1 MKKKHLALILAAA
14 MTVTSVDA
22 TALVSAA
29 DFSAEET
36 AVQAEEETVAAED
49 ETEDKTE
56 ETAEDASEEEVLTE
70 AEDGEDLTAET
81 EITEDTE
88 EVTAE
93 EEDSEDVELF
103 SSEEETEAVGTASLS
118 GELTLG
124 DTKRVTV
131 EDEKGLWFSFKPAET
146 GVYCFASSNY
156 TDGCDP
162 SAELCTELDGGRN
175 DDWQNDDWDSD
186 IDCNFLV
193 RADLVKDVTYYFHA
207 YVYDAGDYEEDEDG
221 NETYTSDPQT
231 GSYDITVT
239 KAVSVTS
246 VVLEKGTAR
255 TTYYSGGLDDYN
267 FNLDGVKLTVNYDN
281 NTSKSFNNS
290 KTYVKDEYGNA
301 FSIKYTD
308 GKREYDLSE
317 DGFTFKNG
325 TYHMYVAGYPKS
337 GFNITVVTPDY
348 SKISNV
354 KTGKNTVGIK
364 FEEYV
369 WYKYVPED
377 NSCYDIRAFYSDYNI
392 STDVKTITGD
402 GKLASYDYWL
412 DSNNNYETTGWQLLK
427 GKTYLIGVKNDGVSK
442 QTTATLEITR
452 LELSGCKWKTTSTK
466 NATCGTAGQK
476 VEACSTHAGETR
488 TTVIPATGKHTYS
501 WKVTKPATVFAA
513 GVNSNVCSVC
523 GKVAATKAIAKLSP
537 KLTMSVAAKK
547 TVPLKVKQ
555 SYAVKTVNIANG
567 DKIVSWTS
575 SNKKVVTVKKGK
587 ITGKKKGTAKITVKL
602 ASGYT
607 TWFKVKVQA
616 PVVKT
621 TSLKVTD
628 KATGAKVGK
637 KVTLSRKAKLSLS
650 TVVAPVTSKQK
661 VTYSTSNKKV
671 AAVSSKGVITA
682 KKKGTATITVKSGSK
697 SVKIK
702 VKVK

>member
-36 AVQAEEETVAAED
+36 AVQAEEETVAADDETED
-49 ETEDKTE
+49 ETEE
-56 ETAEDASEEEVLTE
+56 AAEDASEEEVLTE

-81 EITEDTE
+81 EITEDAE

-118 GELTLG
+118 GELTL
-124 DTKRVTV
+124 DVTKRITV
-131 EDEKGLWFSFKPAET
+131 NDENGLWFSFKPAET
-146 GVYCFASSNY
+146 GAYCFASSNY
-156 TDGCDP
+156 TDDCDP
-162 SAELCTELDGGRN
+162 KAELCTDLDGVTVLGESDDGNTDRN
-175 DDWQNDDWDSD
+175 FW
-186 IDCNFLV
+186 F
-193 RADLVKDVTYYFHA
+193 RANLVKDVTYYLHA
-207 YVYDAGDYEEDEDG
+207 YVYADEDYDEDG
-221 NETYTSDPQT
+221 NETYTSDPRT

-239 KAVSVTS
+239 KATSVTS

-267 FNLDGVKLTVNYDN
+267 GISFNGTKLTVKYDN
-281 NTSKSFNNS
+281 NTSQ
-290 KTYVKDEYGNA
+290 TYNLQSSYFEDKYGNT
-301 FSIKYTD
+301 FNIKCSD
-308 GKREYDLSE
+308 GKKEYDFSE
-317 DGFTFKNG
+317 DGDPFKNG
-325 TYHMYVAGYPKS
+325 TYQVYVEGYPKS
-337 GFNITVVTPDY
+337 GFNITVTSQDY
-348 SKISNV
+348 SKLTAV
-354 KTGKNTVGIK
+354 KTGKNTVGVK
-364 FEEYV
+364 YDDYV

-377 NSCYDIRAFYSDYNI
+377 TSCFEFNAYFTNNNNTSYL
-392 STDVKTITGD
+392 STGIKTITGD
-402 GKLASYDYWL
+402 GRIVSYNYWL
-412 DSNNNYETTGWQLLK
+412 DANNRFEDEGYQLIK
-427 GKTYLIGVKNDGVSK
+427 GKTYFIGVNNYNSAS

-452 LELSGCKWKTTSTK
+452 LELTGCKWKTTSTK

-501 WKVTKPATVFAA
+501 WKVTKPATVFAE

-537 KLTMSVAAKK
+537 KLTMSVASKK

-555 SYAVKTVNIANG
+555 SYAVKTVDIANG

-575 SNKKVVTVKKGK
+575 SNKKVVTVKNGK

-671 AAVSSKGVITA
+671 ATVSSKGVITA

>member
-36 AVQAEEETVAAED
+36 AVQAEEETIAAE
-49 ETEDKTE
+49 ETEEVAK
-56 ETAEDASEEEVLTE
+56 DASEEEVQAE

-81 EITEDTE
+81 EITEDAE
-88 EVTAE
+88 EVTAQ
-93 EEDSEDVELF
+93 EEDSEDADLF
-103 SSEEETEAVGTASLS
+103 SGEEETEAVGADTNVSA
-118 GELTLG
+118 LTLG
-124 DTKRVTV
+124 ETKTVSIAENGSVWLSFTPETDGDYVFVSSNNEDSDPYAELYESMDEDYSDSDDDTGEGLNFLLRYSMIGKKTYYLKVSNMGDDACSYDVTV
-131 EDEKGLWFSFKPAET
+131 S
-146 GVYCFASSNY
+146 
-156 TDGCDP
+156 
-162 SAELCTELDGGRN
+162 
-175 DDWQNDDWDSD
+175 
-186 IDCNFLV
+186 
-193 RADLVKDVTYYFHA
+193 
-207 YVYDAGDYEEDEDG
+207 
-221 NETYTSDPQT
+221 
-231 GSYDITVT
+231 
-239 KAVSVTS
+239 KAVCISSVI
-246 VVLEKGTAR
+246 LEKGTAR
-255 TTYYSGGLDDYN
+255 TIYYSGGFDDY
-267 FNLDGVKLTVNYDN
+267 DGINVRGAKLTVKYDN
-281 NTSKSFNNS
+281 NTSQVYDLSNTFM
-290 KTYVKDEYGNA
+290 TDIYGNT
-301 FSIKYTD
+301 FSIRCTD
-308 GKREYDLSE
+308 GKE
-317 DGFTFKNG
+317 DYYFGGENAFRNG
-325 TYHMYVAGYPKS
+325 TYRVYVGGYPNS
-337 GFNITVVTPDY
+337 GYNITVVTPDY

-354 KTGKNTVGIK
+354 KTGENTVGIK
-364 FEEYV
+364 YGEYV

-377 NSCYDIRAFYSDYNI
+377 TSCYYISAFYSADNTGYGI
-392 STDVKTITGD
+392 STIVKTITGD
-402 GKLASYDYWL
+402 GKLVSHSYWL
-412 DSNNNYETTGWQLLK
+412 DGNNSFEETGYQLLK
-427 GKTYLIGVKNDGVSK
+427 GKTYLIGVNNDEVSK
-442 QTTATLEITR
+442 QTTATLGIIR
-452 LELSGCKWKTTSTK
+452 AELTGCKWKTTSTK

-488 TTVIPATGKHTYS
+488 TTVIPAAGKHTYS

-555 SYAVKTVNIANG
+555 SYAVKTVDIANG

-575 SNKKVVTVKKGK
+575 SNKKVVTVKNGK

>member
-49 ETEDKTE
+49 ETEEETE

-81 EITEDTE
+81 EITEDAE

-103 SSEEETEAVGTASLS
+103 SSEEETEAVGDTNVEA
-118 GELTLG
+118 LTLG
-124 DTKRVTV
+124 EAKTVSIAENDFVWLSFRPAADGTYCFESSNNSRSEDSDDDYYDPEAYLYQSMNDNEYIDHDDEGGYNNNFKLIKKLNKNTTYYLKVKEYNDEACSYDVTV
-131 EDEKGLWFSFKPAET
+131 SKII
-146 GVYCFASSNY
+146 GVSSL
-156 TDGCDP
+156 T
-162 SAELCTELDGGRN
+162 
-175 DDWQNDDWDSD
+175 
-186 IDCNFLV
+186 
-193 RADLVKDVTYYFHA
+193 
-207 YVYDAGDYEEDEDG
+207 
-221 NETYTSDPQT
+221 
-231 GSYDITVT
+231 
-239 KAVSVTS
+239 
-246 VVLEKGTAR
+246 LEKGTAR

-267 FNLDGVKLTVNYDN
+267 GISFNGAKLTVKYDN
-281 NTSKSFNNS
+281 DTSQ
-290 KTYVKDEYGNA
+290 TYNLQSSYYEDEYGNT
-301 FSIKYTD
+301 FNIKCSD
-308 GKREYDLSE
+308 GKKEYDFSE
-317 DGFTFKNG
+317 DGDPFKNG
-325 TYHMYVAGYPKS
+325 TYQVYVKGYPKS
-337 GFNITVVTPDY
+337 GFNITVTSQDY
-348 SKISNV
+348 SKLTAV
-354 KTGKNTVGIK
+354 KTGKNTVGVRYDD
-364 FEEYV
+364 YV

-377 NSCYDIRAFYSDYNI
+377 TSCFEFNAYFTNNNNTSYL
-392 STDVKTITGD
+392 STGIKTITGD
-402 GKLASYDYWL
+402 GRIVSYSYWL
-412 DSNNNYETTGWQLLK
+412 DANNRFGDAGYQLIK
-427 GKTYLIGVKNDGVSK
+427 GKTYFIGVNNYNSAS

-452 LELSGCKWKTTSTK
+452 LELTGCKWKTTSTK

-488 TTVIPATGKHTYS
+488 TTTIPATGKHTYS
-501 WKVTKPATVFAA
+501 WKVTKPATVFAE

-537 KLTMSVAAKK
+537 KLTMSVASKK

-555 SYAVKTVNIANG
+555 SYAVKTVDIANG

-575 SNKKVVTVKKGK
+575 SNKKVVTVKNGK

-671 AAVSSKGVITA
+671 ATVSSKGVITA

>member
-49 ETEDKTE
+49 ETEE
-56 ETAEDASEEEVLTE
+56 AAEDASEEEVLTE

-124 DTKRVTV
+124 VTKRITV
-131 EDEKGLWFSFKPAET
+131 NDENGLWFSFKPTET

-175 DDWQNDDWDSD
+175 DDWRNDDWDSD

-207 YVYDAGDYEEDEDG
+207 YVYDAGEEFEDEDG

-239 KAVSVTS
+239 KAASVTS

-255 TTYYSGGLDDYN
+255 TTFHSGGLDDD
-267 FNLDGVKLTVNYDN
+267 FNIYGAKLTVKYDN
-281 NTSKSFNNS
+281 NTSQK
-290 KTYVKDEYGNA
+290 YVLSDPYEKDSYGNI
-301 FSIKYTD
+301 FNIMLTD
-308 GKREYDLSE
+308 GKKIYDLGE
-317 DGFTFKNG
+317 EIPYKNG
-325 TYHMYVAGYPKS
+325 TYHLYVKGYPNT
-337 GFNITVVTPDY
+337 GFDITITSWDY
-348 SKISNV
+348 SKIPVV
-354 KTGKNTVGIK
+354 KTGKNTIGIR
-364 FEEYV
+364 YGGYM

-377 NSCYDIRAFYSDYNI
+377 TSHFAVVAEYKVNNDTYYGNINVRA
-392 STDVKTITGD
+392 ITSD
-402 GKLASYDYWL
+402 GKIVSPDYWV
-412 DSNNNYETTGWQLLK
+412 DANNSFGDNTEDLLFK
-427 GKTYLIGVKNDGVSK
+427 GKTYFIGVGSGISAS

-452 LELSGCKWKTTSTK
+452 LELTGCKWKTTSTK

-488 TTVIPATGKHTYS
+488 TTVIPATGKHAYS

-555 SYAVKTVNIANG
+555 SYAVKTVDIANG